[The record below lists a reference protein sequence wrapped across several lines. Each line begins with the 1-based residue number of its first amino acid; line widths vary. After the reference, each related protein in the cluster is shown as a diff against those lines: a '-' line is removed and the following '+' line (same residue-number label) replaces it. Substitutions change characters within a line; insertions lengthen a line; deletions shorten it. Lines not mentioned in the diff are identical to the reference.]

1 MRRSCYTQNA
11 CRRRMSANA
20 PSEEKKHV
28 GKSAA
33 TVTQPSPL
41 SPRERQLLS
50 ALAEGSTRAE
60 LAVEWGISV
69 GTIHNHIR
77 VIHAKLAA
85 RTTEQALAS
94 ALRKGWL

>member
-1 MRRSCYTQNA
+1 M
-11 CRRRMSANA
+11 
-20 PSEEKKHV
+20 V
-28 GKSAA
+28 KSAEKP
-33 TVTQPSPL
+33 TPTPSPL
-41 SPRERQLLS
+41 SPRERQLLA
-50 ALAEGSTRAE
+50 ALSEGSTRTK

-94 ALRKGWL
+94 AIRKGWL

>member
-1 MRRSCYTQNA
+1 
-11 CRRRMSANA
+11 MSANA

-94 ALRKGWL
+94 ALRQGWL